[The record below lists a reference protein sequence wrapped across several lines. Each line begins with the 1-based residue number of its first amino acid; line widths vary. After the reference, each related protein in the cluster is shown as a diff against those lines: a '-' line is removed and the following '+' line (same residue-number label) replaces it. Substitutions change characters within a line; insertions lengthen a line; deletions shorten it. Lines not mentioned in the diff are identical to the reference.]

1 MGSDGTKAFH
11 HRNGAVVWLLLFFS
25 ASVHAGTADTPYG
38 WRNVVVGDGGFIP
51 AIVFSRAE
59 PGLAYARCD
68 IGGLYRWDARRAEW
82 LALQD
87 AMNEGNYFG
96 IESVAP
102 DPLDADV
109 VYAAAGM
116 YRRDPA
122 AILRSRDRG
131 ATWDVF
137 PVHFRMGG
145 NEDGRGLG
153 ERLAIDPNQTTTL
166 YYGTRHDGLQRSVD
180 AGATWQR
187 IDSFPH
193 QGLGVPERGQPTYGG
208 LSFIVVDPSSG
219 SPGKRSQTMFVGIAD
234 PGEHHVYRSD
244 DGGETWTAIA
254 GQPQRL
260 LLPAQAQLDGRGRL
274 YISYGNGIGP
284 NGVTDGAVFR
294 YDTRGGA
301 WTDITPP
308 RGNQAREGGYMG
320 LSLDRQ
326 HKGTLVVATMN
337 RWNRGDTIW
346 RSVDAGRRWH
356 DLRGG
361 SRHDVGATPFLL
373 WGERTADF
381 GWWIAGIA
389 IDPFNSNFLAYTT
402 GATIYATR
410 ELGKSARDEALTW
423 RPWVNGI
430 EHTAVITLTSPT
442 AGVPLLSGF
451 GDISGF
457 AHDDLRA
464 SPTTQFKNPIFGN
477 TNTIDYAATAPNIV
491 VRSGTP
497 HGGPGETT
505 LAYSADGGH
514 SWTPLPSPQFQDTA
528 MQTRMSRGDFA
539 ISTSADG
546 AAFVVSAATPWVT
559 LDRGAT
565 WTQAQGAPAW
575 ARTVADRAR
584 PLTFYALDYAHSSI
598 FVSTDGGKQF
608 ISQSTTGLPDDID
621 AEQPM
626 NREAPWP
633 LVTAPGRAG
642 ELWFVAHGQLFHS
655 TDAGKSFARRSTNL
669 HVEMLSLGKS
679 APGRET
685 PTLFAIGR
693 QGDLRAIWRSDD
705 AAQTWVRVND
715 SQHEWGRRFRVIA
728 ADPRVY
734 GRVYVGTDGRGILYG
749 EPVNLSKT
757 PDSSG

>member
-1 MGSDGTKAFH
+1 MPLRKVG
-11 HRNGAVVWLLLFFS
+11 WLLLIVS
-25 ASVHAGTADTPYG
+25 ALARAHSADTAYT
-38 WRNVVVGDGGFIP
+38 WSNVVVGDGGFIP

-68 IGGLYRWDARRAEW
+68 IGGLYRWDARRARW

-87 AMNEGNYFG
+87 AMSESSYFG

-102 DPLDADV
+102 DPLDANI

-116 YRRDPA
+116 YRHDPA

-131 ATWDVF
+131 ATWDAF
-137 PVHFRMGG
+137 PVRFRMGG

-187 IDSFPH
+187 IGSFPH
-193 QGLGVPERGQPTYGG
+193 RGLGVPGRGQPARGG
-208 LSFIVVDPSSG
+208 LSFIVIDPSSG
-219 SPGKRSQTMFVGIAD
+219 SPGQRSRTMFVGVAD
-234 PGEHHVYRSD
+234 PGDQHLYRSD
-244 DGGETWTAIA
+244 DGGETWIAIA
-254 GQPQRL
+254 GQPQS

-274 YISYGNGIGP
+274 FITYGNGIGP

-294 YDTRGGA
+294 YDTRGGT

-308 RGNQAREGGYMG
+308 RGNAAREGGYMG

-326 HKGTLVVATMN
+326 REGTLVVATMN

-346 RSVDAGRRWH
+346 RSVDAGQHWH
-356 DLRGG
+356 DLRDR
-361 SRHDVGATPFLL
+361 SRHDVSATPYLL
-373 WGERTADF
+373 WDQPTADF
-381 GWWIAGIA
+381 GWWIAGAA
-389 IDPFNSNFLAYTT
+389 IDPFNSNFIAYTT

-410 ELGKSARDEALTW
+410 AAGEAAHDGTLTW

-430 EHTAVITLTSPT
+430 EHTAIITLISPSE
-442 AGVPLLSGF
+442 GVPLLSGF
-451 GDISGF
+451 GDIGGF
-457 AHDDLRA
+457 AHDDLGV
-464 SPTTQFKNPIFGN
+464 SPNTQFTNPVFAN
-477 TNTIDYAATAPNIV
+477 TNTIDYAAAAPNVV

-497 HGGPGETT
+497 RHRSVGSEPTF
-505 LAYSADGGH
+505 AYSTDGGH
-514 SWTPLPSPQFQDTA
+514 SWLPLPAPQLQDAAT
-528 MQTRMSRGDFA
+528 QTRMNRGDFA

-546 AAFVVSAATPWVT
+546 GVFVVSAATAWVT

-565 WTQAQGAPAW
+565 WMQSRGAPAW
-575 ARTVADRAR
+575 ARVIADRVR
-584 PLTFYALDYAHSSI
+584 PRTFYAMDYERSSI
-598 FVSTDGGKQF
+598 FVSSDGGKSF
-608 ISQSTTGLPDDID
+608 TSQSTAGLADDID
-621 AEQPM
+621 AERPT
-626 NREAPWP
+626 NREAPSP
-633 LVTAPGRAG
+633 LVASPGSAG
-642 ELWFVAHGQLFHS
+642 ELWFVSRGQLFHS
-655 TDAGKSFARRSTNL
+655 TDAGKSFTKRSTNL
-669 HVEMLSLGKS
+669 HVEMISLGKS
-679 APGRET
+679 APGRQT

-693 QGDLRAIWRSDD
+693 RGDLRAIWRSDD

-728 ADPRVY
+728 ADPRIH

-749 EPVNLSKT
+749 EPAK
-757 PDSSG
+757 